1 MKKNSILAVM
11 AVLLLT
17 FGCMPVWSQAVG
29 ARVNGTLTDN
39 GKPAPGLQVVITNED
54 NGRTYKTKTDKNGK
68 FDMVGLTIGYKYKV
82 EVFSPTGESLFH
94 RNNVAITG
102 EGGVPDQMAIDV
114 SNQANTNMG
123 MTNEGTVGGKKS
135 GGETGQPKYT
145 KEQIEAIR
153 AQNAK
158 ATNMNTLIT
167 QAMNAMNA
175 KNWQEA
181 IPPLQQLVQA
191 DPTRYEFYQSLGDA
205 QLSLGQNEEA
215 IQSYSKGVEAA
226 EANTTVDPKNSST
239 DPAKKKVHVAQMLT
253 NEGNAYLK
261 LHKNTEAVAA
271 FTKAASMDP
280 NPGVAYFNLCATQ
293 YNAGNSEG
301 ALAACDKAIQA
312 DPNKA
317 DAYFIK
323 GSLLIGESK
332 QDKEGKFV
340 APPGTSE
347 ALNKYLELSPDGA
360 HANDVKQMLAMI
372 GAKIETTYKERK
384 KK

>member
-1 MKKNSILAVM
+1 
-11 AVLLLT
+11 
-17 FGCMPVWSQAVG
+17 MPVWSQVT
-29 ARVNGTLTDN
+29 ARVNGTVTDN
-39 GKPAPGLQVVITNED
+39 SKPAPGLQVVFTNED
-54 NGRTYKTKTDKNGK
+54 NGRVYKVKTDKNGK
-68 FDMVGLTIGYKYKV
+68 IDIVGLGIGTKYKV
-82 EVFSPTGESLFH
+82 EVFSPTGESLFK
-94 RNNVAITG
+94 RTSVAITG
-102 EGGVPDQMAIDV
+102 EGGVPDVMTIDV

-123 MTNEGTVGGKKS
+123 MTNEAGTTKKEGAGS
-135 GGETGQPKYT
+135 TGPKYT
-145 KEQIEAIR
+145 KEQIEAIK

-191 DPTRYEFYQSLGDA
+191 DPARYEFYQSLGDA

-226 EANTTVDPKNSST
+226 ETNTTVDPKNAST
-239 DPAKKKVHVAQMLT
+239 DPAKKKGRVAQMLT

-261 LHKNTEAVAA
+261 LHKNNEAIAA
-271 FTKAASMDP
+271 FNKAAAMDP